1 MGDTG
6 SLLLGLVNSIL
17 VIKFIAI
24 ASAGNHSITFHS
36 APAIG
41 FSILMI
47 PLFDTI
53 RVFSLRILNRRS
65 PFSPDRNHIHHFLLD
80 AGFSHQQATLIC
92 VLTNL
97 LFIGIALF
105 FDGLGVNYVFAILI
119 GVGTIFM
126 WSIYFLKNKN
136 QKINTKATNLKNETT
151 NTLRFVSTKPE
162 IMEVD

>member
-1 MGDTG
+1 
-6 SLLLGLVNSIL
+6 
-17 VIKFIAI
+17 
-24 ASAGNHSITFHS
+24 
-36 APAIG
+36 
-41 FSILMI
+41 MI

-65 PFSPDRNHIHHFLLD
+65 PFSADRNHIHHFLLD

-119 GVGTIFM
+119 VAGTLFM

-136 QKINTKATNLKNETT
+136 QKIDSKLADIKKEASSSH
-151 NTLRFVSTKPE
+151 RFLSTKPE
-162 IMEVD
+162 VLEVD